1 MDKKN
6 YSKLEKIY
14 RKTLLYKTGVEYGDY
29 SLNHVLGCSHGCKY
43 PCYAML
49 MAKRFGKVKNY
60 NEWINPK
67 IVINSL
73 ELLEYEIIKYKEDI
87 RFVHLCFTTDPFM
100 FGNQDIADMSI
111 RIIEKLNASKIK
123 CTVLTKGILP
133 AELANTSKENEY
145 GISIIS
151 LNEMFRI
158 NYEPFSASYNERIE
172 SLRFLHSKGFK
183 TWISIEPYPTP
194 NIINQDINS
203 ILNSVSLINKIIFG
217 RLNYNASVRKY
228 NNHLSYYNYLSE
240 KIIEFCKAHNK
251 EYHIKKGTI
260 RKKESLHRISKG

>member
-1 MDKKN
+1 MDREN
-6 YSKLEKIY
+6 YLNKEKIY

-60 NEWINPK
+60 DEWINPK

-73 ELLEYEIIKYKEDI
+73 ELLEREIIKYKKDI
-87 RFVHLCFTTDPFM
+87 KFVHLCFTTDPFM
-100 FGNQDIADMSI
+100 FGNQDVIDMSLK
-111 RIIEKLNASKIK
+111 IIEKLNKYKIK
-123 CTVLTKGILP
+123 CTALTKGLLP
-133 AELANTSKENEY
+133 HELKNTSKDNEY

-158 NYEPFSASYNERIE
+158 NYEPFSAPYEERIE
-172 SLRFLHSKGFK
+172 SLRFLHNKGFK

-194 NIINQDINS
+194 NIVNQGIES
-203 ILNSVSLINKIIFG
+203 ILDSISFADKIIFG
-217 RLNYNASVRKY
+217 RLNYNTSVLKY
-228 NNHLSYYNYLSE
+228 SNYLSYYNYLSE
-240 KIIEFCKAHNK
+240 QVINFCKAYKK

-260 RKKESLHRISKG
+260 RKIESLQNIVKH